1 MRIRTFVVL
10 LLLAPTIPHAAN
22 ACGKLQPTLRA
33 YYIQEHGEGYLKGI
47 VSVPTPEE
55 GATCEKIRYD
65 LRYWHCQWK
74 SAKLSRSQEAS
85 LKRQTETNALGIPL
99 YVQRARSRKASQV
112 GGEAAKQRSIERA
125 WANHRMWVK
134 RLAESRTTTAAAKA
148 GYLAAHSKFK
158 ASGCKVGI
166 FGRYSP
172 DPIIDG
178 DQ

>member
-99 YVQRARSRKASQV
+99 YVQRGPISQGEPSWRRGGKAAQH
-112 GGEAAKQRSIERA
+112 RA
-125 WANHRMWVK
+125 GM
-134 RLAESRTTTAAAKA
+134 
-148 GYLAAHSKFK
+148 G
-158 ASGCKVGI
+158 
-166 FGRYSP
+166 
-172 DPIIDG
+172 PIIECG
-178 DQ
+178 